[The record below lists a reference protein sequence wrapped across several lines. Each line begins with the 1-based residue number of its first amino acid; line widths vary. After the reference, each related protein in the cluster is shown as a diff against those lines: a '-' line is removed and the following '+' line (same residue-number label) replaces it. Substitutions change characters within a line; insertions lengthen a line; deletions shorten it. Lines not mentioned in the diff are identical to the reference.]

1 MSIYVPLISALLG
14 ALIGAAAS
22 VGTVLVQ
29 SSAQNKRERRKDAV
43 QLALEDWKTRVAI
56 ITKKGT
62 GAAPPLSVFVHY
74 HARIVEL
81 AETGKLTPQAIR
93 DLDDEQ
99 VELIRIICEVKGAKS
114 GSEA

>member
-1 MSIYVPLISALLG
+1 MSAAPLRGGLTQVLGLLMSIYVPLISALLG

-74 HARIVEL
+74 HAYRRACGNRE
-81 AETGKLTPQAIR
+81 AYASSNTRPRRRTG
-93 DLDDEQ
+93 
-99 VELIRIICEVKGAKS
+99 
-114 GSEA
+114 